1 MQTSSLV
8 MTNLEV
14 SRIAFGTW
22 QLGGEWGRF
31 DDIMAGALVVG
42 GPSPETVR

>member
-1 MQTSSLV
+1 MQTASLG

-14 SRIAFGTW
+14 SRV
-22 QLGGEWGRF
+22 
-31 DDIMAGALVVG
+31 IMAGALVGG